1 MAVSSASEY
10 IDNDLVIWVG
20 VWHGE
25 NHCRLGCRLKGS
37 DQSGHLGLGVA
48 RPASDR
54 VVGSQEERVPESDA
68 QGFFQLLSRFQD
80 SARQLVNTQS
90 SNNVDSFRLLT

>member
-1 MAVSSASEY
+1 MAVSSASEH

-25 NHCRLGCRLKGS
+25 NHSRLGYRFKGS

-48 RPASDR
+48 RPASDWMA
-54 VVGSQEERVPESDA
+54 GSQEERVPESDA

-80 SARQLVNTQS
+80 SVRQLVNPQS
-90 SNNVDSFRLLT
+90 SNNVDGFGLLT